1 MRAIGCQPW
10 TQDSIFAE
18 GKTRPLPVYLRYD
31 FLTLGKMATNTYN
44 RPRKT
49 AAKRKRIDLFGFLE
63 NYLNL
68 GGIFEQGLPI
78 RYIPHI
84 FFLTLVGIVYIGN
97 IHYADKNTR
106 KADHLKR
113 EVDDLRA
120 DYTTL
125 KAEYMYAS
133 KQSEV
138 SAKVAKQ
145 GLVESSIPPYK
156 IIVGKDKNRDER

>member
-1 MRAIGCQPW
+1 
-10 TQDSIFAE
+10 
-18 GKTRPLPVYLRYD
+18 
-31 FLTLGKMATNTYN
+31 MATNTYN
-44 RPRKT
+44 RPQKT
-49 AAKRKRIDLFGFLE
+49 VTKRKRVSISSFLE
-63 NYLNL
+63 SYLNL

-106 KADHLKR
+106 KADRLKR

-145 GLVESSIPPYK
+145 GLVESSVPPYK
-156 IIVGKDKNRDER
+156 IVVREKETENK

>member
-1 MRAIGCQPW
+1 
-10 TQDSIFAE
+10 
-18 GKTRPLPVYLRYD
+18 
-31 FLTLGKMATNTYN
+31 MATNTYKKPQKLET
-44 RPRKT
+44 R
-49 AAKRKRIDLFGFLE
+49 RKRINFFSFLE

-68 GGIFEQGLPI
+68 GGVFEQGLPI

-84 FFLTLVGIVYIGN
+84 FFLTLIGIVYIGN
-97 IHYADKNTR
+97 IHYADRNTR
-106 KADHLKR
+106 KADRLKR

-138 SAKVAKQ
+138 SAKVAGQ
-145 GLVESSIPPYK
+145 GLIESSVPPYK
-156 IIVGKDKNRDER
+156 IIIGKQKGKPEE